1 MAENK
6 VMYGLKNVHY
16 AKITQSTDPDTGA
29 ITESYGAVKAWPG
42 GVNIAL
48 DPSGS
53 PIIFAADNT
62 AYYTVAN
69 NQGYEGDFE
78 SARIPDDIRI
88 DLLGNKKDSKN
99 MIIETDKDQI
109 SQFALMFEIDGDQ
122 RPNRYIFYKVSLA
135 ERPGVS
141 SSTTD
146 PSSDLEVG
154 TETVQFKAVP
164 STKVVTI
171 DGVECALIKAFT
183 SADTDATAYANFYS
197 TVYEPTFTASKEGD
211 DKGGEG

>member
-16 AKITQSTDPDTGA
+16 AKITQTTDPETGTV
-29 ITESYGAVKAWPG
+29 TESYGAVKAWPG
-42 GVNIAL
+42 AVNISL

-78 SARIPDDIRI
+78 SARIPDDIRM

-99 MIIETDKDQI
+99 MMIETDKDQI

-122 RPNRYIFYKVSLA
+122 RANRYIFYKVSLA

-164 STKVVTI
+164 SSKIVQI
-171 DGVECALIKAFT
+171 DGVDCALIKAFT

-197 TVYEPTFTASKEGD
+197 AVYEPTFTSGEEGD
-211 DKGGEG
+211 DTEG

>member
-16 AKITQSTDPDTGA
+16 AKITQTTNPETGA

-42 GVNIAL
+42 AVNISL

-78 SARIPDDIRI
+78 SARIPDDIRM

-99 MIIETDKDQI
+99 MMIETDKDQI

-122 RPNRYIFYKVSLA
+122 RANRYIFYKVSLA

-164 STKVVTI
+164 SSKIVQI
-171 DGVECALIKAFT
+171 DGVDCALIKAFT

-197 TVYEPTFTASKEGD
+197 AVYEPTFTSG
-211 DKGGEG
+211 